1 MYLLEN
7 LLLAIGLV
15 LAFEGVLYALFPTFL
30 RAMLR
35 QIETT
40 SDNALRIGGVVALA
54 CGVAFVYLI
63 S

>member
-15 LAFEGVLYALFPTFL
+15 LAFEGALYALFPTFL
-30 RAMLR
+30 RVMLR
-35 QIETT
+35 QMETI
-40 SDNALRIGGVVALA
+40 SDNAMRIGGVVALL
-54 CGVAFVYLI
+54 CGVGLVALV